1 MTSKTEWRKGRLVVL
16 LLVLALVLWYF
27 LLREKPPADPDK
39 IWPEQGEVIAVIEG
53 KEYRYDPNYLY
64 RLTNYCFSEDPN
76 KPISDIFAYA
86 SGGYAENFLFGDNQ
100 GEAAI
105 CLELVY
111 KEWPEYLKEPLP
123 KSVIDVYV
131 DNRYWD
137 FHSLQSARKKPHRA
151 EIFARYREAKFFP
164 LQFYDLYARDLYP
177 YTKKFAY
184 IDTVLMDWD
193 SPLPK
198 WDEKMSGLE
207 QEEFYGLRESEEG
220 QNTIDALIGENLLK
234 KYNVEMVE

>member
-1 MTSKTEWRKGRLVVL
+1 M
-16 LLVLALVLWYF
+16 
-27 LLREKPPADPDK
+27 
-39 IWPEQGEVIAVIEG
+39 
-53 KEYRYDPNYLY
+53 
-64 RLTNYCFSEDPN
+64 
-76 KPISDIFAYA
+76 
-86 SGGYAENFLFGDNQ
+86 
-100 GEAAI
+100 
-105 CLELVY
+105 ELVY
-111 KEWPEYLKEPLP
+111 KDWPEYLKEPLP

-137 FHSLQSARKKPHRA
+137 FHSLQSARKDPHRA
-151 EIFARYREAKFFP
+151 ENLARYRKSKFIP
-164 LQFYDLYARDLYP
+164 LQFYLLYARDLYP

-193 SPLPK
+193 SPSPK

-207 QEEFYGLRESEEG
+207 QDEFYGLRESEEG